1 MDKYLKMVS
10 GIAKEVEKILIE
22 NERSAGVHI
31 TIDVVVGEVPTINF
45 DVERRL
51 PEMECFYG

>member
-1 MDKYLKMVS
+1 MDKYLKTVS

-22 NERSAGVHI
+22 NVYSAGIHI
-31 TIDVVVGEVPTINF
+31 TIDVVVGELPTINF

-51 PEMECFYG
+51 PEMGCL